1 MSMKILANRKKI
13 EKKKKVLQSSNKYT
27 GQEFVAFAGCFLVN
41 VYSTSAL
48 SKIQTL
54 YISLLLY
61 RYT

>member
-13 EKKKKVLQSSNKYT
+13 EKKKVLQSSNKYT